1 MLLAYVELS
10 MPGSDL
16 EQRACHLLAQL
27 ETLES
32 TEAEGHGE
40 EDSEWVRRMEAK
52 MKGGAWATQS
62 RAS

>member
-16 EQRACHLLAQL
+16 EQRACHILAQL

-40 EDSEWVRRMEAK
+40 EDSGWVKRTGTNKEVR
-52 MKGGAWATQS
+52 GWATQS